1 MRMPGKPA
9 EITDP
14 DPRLLRIKRFVF
26 GNCVH
31 CHNGRPGIFDMHPDM
46 FVENTV
52 DKPAEASGIAPPTGW
67 LRVVPGKPEMSI
79 LYVEARRTMLPSG
92 LKPMPPVCL
101 AVAETGALEDLRAWI
116 MALPPK

>member
-1 MRMPGKPA
+1 VPA
-9 EITDP
+9 
-14 DPRLLRIKRFVF
+14 
-26 GNCVH
+26 
-31 CHNGRPGIFDMHPDM
+31 
-46 FVENTV
+46 
-52 DKPAEASGIAPPTGW
+52 
-67 LRVVPGKPEMSI
+67 KPEMSI